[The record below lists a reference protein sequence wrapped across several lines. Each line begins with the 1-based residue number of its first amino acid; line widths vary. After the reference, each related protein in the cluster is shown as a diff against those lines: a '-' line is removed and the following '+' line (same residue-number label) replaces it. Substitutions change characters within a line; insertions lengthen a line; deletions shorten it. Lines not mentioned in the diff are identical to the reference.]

1 MNFLDRLPRAQRDIL
16 IRKVVALES
25 GQTKPKTQ
33 AELLAED
40 LLRRTL
46 GKGGKTHRTGGSEVD
61 YIG

>member
-1 MNFLDRLPRAQRDIL
+1 MNFLLKLPRTQRDKL
-16 IRKVVALES
+16 IRKAVALEARE
-25 GQTKPKTQ
+25 TKPKTQ

-40 LLRRTL
+40 LLRRM

>member
-16 IRKVVALES
+16 IRKAVALES
-25 GQTKPKTQ
+25 GQTKAKTQ
-33 AELLAED
+33 AELLAQA

-46 GKGGKTHRTGGSEVD
+46 GKGRIFRTGGSEVD